1 MFGACLLKYKL
12 GINKALYLFVKRF
25 MTFIYD
31 SIYCTSVISINKLN
45 ARKWQF
51 TAVTTAVTTV
61 NCLLIKKVLNNN
73 NYLFGN
79 FNCTETPNTN
89 TTTITVIIINIA
101 RRQNEIKVTN
111 AV

>member
-1 MFGACLLKYKL
+1 M
-12 GINKALYLFVKRF
+12 
-25 MTFIYD
+25 
-31 SIYCTSVISINKLN
+31 
-45 ARKWQF
+45 
-51 TAVTTAVTTV
+51 TTV